1 MTQQLNA
8 QFFAYAKQ
16 LSDSAFKAQSVALKG
31 FEQVAEL
38 QIRALEKQSEAAAE
52 FISGAFEARDIDG
65 LRVLW
70 EKAATAG
77 RENAERAVSVTQ
89 EIIAVTQKTAESL
102 GALVQEQQLAAN
114 DAVVAP
120 VAAVKKAAAAAAAPI
135 K

>member
-8 QFFAYAKQ
+8 QVFAYAKQ
-16 LSDSAFKAQSVALKG
+16 LADSAFKAQTVALKG
-31 FEQVAEL
+31 LEQIAEL
-38 QIRALEKQSEAAAE
+38 QIRALEKQSEAAAD
-52 FISGAFEARDIDG
+52 FISGALETRDADG

-70 EKAATAG
+70 EKAAAAG

-102 GALVQEQQLAAN
+102 GALVQEQQQAAN
-114 DAVVAP
+114 DAVAAP
-120 VAAVKKAAAAAAAPI
+120 VAAVKKAAAQAT

>member
-8 QFFAYAKQ
+8 QVFAYAKQ
-16 LSDSAFKAQSVALKG
+16 LADSAFKAQSVALKG
-31 FEQVAEL
+31 LEQIAEL
-38 QIRALEKQSEAAAE
+38 QIRALEKQSEAAAD
-52 FISGAFEARDIDG
+52 FISGAFETRDADG

-70 EKAATAG
+70 DKAAAG
-77 RENAERAVSVTQ
+77 GENAERAVSVTQ

-114 DAVVAP
+114 DAVAAP
-120 VAAVKKAAAAAAAPI
+120 VAAVKKAAAAASA